1 MPAYFREEEAARG
14 EMEGAQQ
21 LLRVCLEPPS
31 PGIAAAVQDSGAIG
45 PLLERLQDAY
55 ADIWQL
61 HFMSGL
67 GKLQVQCADMSCT
80 NEEAHDS
87 SVRHRNVAVCRKC
100 CNSLLHIHPATLS

>member
-1 MPAYFREEEAARG
+1 MACCVALKGGMSAGIRSVMPAYCREEEAARA

-31 PGIAAAVQDSGAIG
+31 PGIAAAVQDSGAMG

-55 ADIWQL
+55 GDIWQL

-67 GKLQVQCADMSCT
+67 GKLQVQCADMS
-80 NEEAHDS
+80 
-87 SVRHRNVAVCRKC
+87 
-100 CNSLLHIHPATLS
+100 